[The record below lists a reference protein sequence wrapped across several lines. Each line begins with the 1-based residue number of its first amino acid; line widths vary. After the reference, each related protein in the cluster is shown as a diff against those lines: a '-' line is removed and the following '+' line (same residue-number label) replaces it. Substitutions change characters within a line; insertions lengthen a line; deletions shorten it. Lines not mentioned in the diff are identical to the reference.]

1 MNPPDE
7 YIFPA
12 DWTCWLYRFH
22 VDPHLAFMQEGSTAV
37 PVVYWLDV
45 QARPLDPQARFGW
58 KTTMDH
64 WNDDAVWGVG
74 AEPYP
79 GPWNELIYPPQHQL
93 FGQSID
99 LAFALYEDLV
109 TDVPDV
115 PDVPVRTG
123 LFGNAPNPFNPM
135 TLISFIMPPEGGT
148 VRLEVYDL
156 QGKRVKLLVDGF
168 VAGGEQT
175 VPWDGRDDEG
185 AIMPSGVYLYRL
197 RGAGLDDAMKML
209 LLR

>member
-1 MNPPDE
+1 
-7 YIFPA
+7 
-12 DWTCWLYRFH
+12 
-22 VDPHLAFMQEGSTAV
+22 
-37 PVVYWLDV
+37 
-45 QARPLDPQARFGW
+45 
-58 KTTMDH
+58 
-64 WNDDAVWGVG
+64 
-74 AEPYP
+74 
-79 GPWNELIYPPQHQL
+79 
-93 FGQSID
+93 
-99 LAFALYEDLV
+99 
-109 TDVPDV
+109 
-115 PDVPVRTG
+115 
-123 LFGNAPNPFNPM
+123 M